1 LAGHVYDAPIPSPP
15 GVDLTALT
23 EFLMEVLST
32 PPLGP
37 VKVSLLAG
45 GRSNLTYVVSD
56 ASREWVLRRPPLG
69 HVLETAHDMKREYR
83 VMEALAATP
92 VPVPAMVGFSDDLRY
107 LGAPFYV
114 MERVDGVAYRD
125 SADFNRLDA
134 QGRRALG
141 LGFVDVLAEL
151 ARVDHDAVGLSGF
164 GRPDGFAARQVRR
177 WTQQLAASASREIPG
192 IAELRSRLAQRVPD
206 AQRASIVHGD
216 FRLDNAL
223 VHRADPGQVL
233 AMIDWE
239 MSTIGDP
246 LTDLGMLYLFWEGW
260 QGLDNPIAATPADF
274 PGFPSWAELRERYV
288 ARTDLDLTE
297 FDWYAAFAFFKLAVI
312 CEGIHYRFVS
322 GLTVGEGCE
331 RIGAMVQ
338 PLVGR
343 GLDTLRH

>member
-1 LAGHVYDAPIPSPP
+1 VYDATFPCPP
-15 GVDLTALT
+15 GVDLAALT
-23 EFLMEVLST
+23 EFLMRVLPT
-32 PPLGP
+32 PPVGP

-83 VMEALAATP
+83 VMDALAPTP

-114 MERVDGVAYRD
+114 MERVGGIAYRH
-125 SADFNRLDA
+125 SADFDKLDA

-141 LGFVDVLAEL
+141 LGFVDVLAKL
-151 ARVDHDAVGLSGF
+151 ACVDHDAVGLSGF

-177 WTQQLAASASREIPG
+177 WTKQLAASASREIAG
-192 IAELRSRLAQRVPD
+192 IAELGSRLAQRAPD
-206 AQRASIVHGD
+206 EQRAAIVHGD

-223 VHRADPGQVL
+223 VHPADPGHVL

-239 MSTIGDP
+239 MSTVGDP

-260 QGLDNPIAATPADF
+260 KGLDNPIAATPADF
-274 PGFPSWAELRERYV
+274 PGFPSWEELCERYV
-288 ARTDLDLTE
+288 AHTDLDLTE
-297 FDWYAAFAFFKLAVI
+297 FDWYGAFAFFKLAVI

-322 GLTVGEGCE
+322 GLTVGEGFE
-331 RIGAMVQ
+331 RICDMVA
-338 PLVGR
+338 PLVAR
-343 GLDTLRH
+343 GLDTLRQ